1 MKLGLQI
8 VRFDW
13 PGSPAT
19 IRPHLAEIAGAAEAA
34 GFSSLWVMDHF
45 FQIQWVG
52 PVDSPMLEAYTTL
65 GFLAAVTQR
74 ISLGVLVTGIIYR
87 HPGILIKTATTLDVL
102 SGGRSYFGLGAA
114 WYGREAR
121 GLGVPFPPLPVR
133 YQQLEET
140 LQVLRQVWSGET
152 GAYHGAQLE
161 MAEPV
166 VRPAP
171 LSRPHPSILIGGGG
185 EKKTLRL
192 VARYA
197 DACNLFAGDDIR
209 HKLDVLHR
217 HCDDVGRDYA
227 TIERTALGQLRRGRQ
242 AVPNLMT
249 SCRSMARAGIQH
261 YIVSLMDPLDVG
273 LLDTIGREVVPA
285 ITEL

>member
-19 IRPHLAEIAGAAEAA
+19 IRPQLAEIAGAAEAA

-52 PVDSPMLEAYTTL
+52 PFDSPMLEAYTTL
-65 GFLAAVTQR
+65 GFLAAVTQQ
-74 ISLGVLVTGIIYR
+74 IALGVLVTGIVYR

-102 SGGRSYFGLGAA
+102 SGGVILRPRRRLVGRGARP
-114 WYGREAR
+114 GRP
-121 GLGVPFPPLPVR
+121 VPPLPVR

-192 VARYA
+192 VAQYA
-197 DACNLFAGDDIR
+197 DACNLFAGRDIR

-242 AVPNLMT
+242 AVPDLIT

-285 ITEL
+285 IAEL